1 MGILS
6 FMLHWSEISEKNIYY
21 LHVQA
26 RCSSPY
32 CHFLDFFAL
41 HTCPFFTPVSKTV
54 HITFI
59 SNGRLSLCMT
69 CFSRPSTRLTSLQM
83 LYFIWL
89 LLGLPAWAALQSV
102 LLSVYW
108 QLMSNGRIPKWP
120 SAVLLAAAE
129 EDMNNDVIYYWST
142 SSSRSSNVRASR
154 LAVNCALIRVWH
166 ATSRHVAN
174 RRTNLGS
181 LYWCIFSHTAA
192 GRYTSLQLARTSGRI
207 RYMVPWLRTIS
218 TRFGI
223 R

>member
-1 MGILS
+1 
-6 FMLHWSEISEKNIYY
+6 MLHWSEISEKNIYY
-21 LHVQA
+21 LQA

-120 SAVLLAAAE
+120 SAVLLLLKKTWIT
-129 EDMNNDVIYYWST
+129 M
-142 SSSRSSNVRASR
+142 SSIIDRRRQVD
-154 LAVNCALIRVWH
+154 
-166 ATSRHVAN
+166 
-174 RRTNLGS
+174 RRTS
-181 LYWCIFSHTAA
+181 ERRVSPWIAPWSESDTP
-192 GRYTSLQLARTSGRI
+192 RPDTSPIDELI
-207 RYMVPWLRTIS
+207 
-218 TRFGI
+218 
-223 R
+223 